1 MSEAKET
8 NRPFLPLS
16 GPGGSNAEPPKIE
29 GYEIIE
35 ELGAGGMGTVWRAKQ
50 LSTDREVALKV
61 MNQRARGSEG
71 VAQSRFEREVTIAAH
86 LEHPNIARVYESG
99 IHKNHY
105 FYAMELLKGEPLD
118 RYVWD
123 HQLPAQGILQLMHTV
138 CLAVQ
143 HAHDRAIIHRDL
155 KPSNILVTLDGR
167 PHVLDFGL
175 AKSLAAQERTEKLSM
190 EGDPMGT
197 YEYMSPEQAAGDIQ
211 ATGKAS
217 DVYSLGVILYHLLT
231 GDWPHD
237 IKGRPY
243 EVLERIR
250 VLEPIRPS
258 TRVPG
263 FDRDLEAIL
272 LKTLAKRPAER
283 YGSAGE
289 LAEDLQQWL
298 AGLPVSA
305 RSINTWYLVR
315 KFLRRNRVA
324 ASIVGLVTVILLS
337 TGFIGV
343 YSYGQ
348 AHSAVRELKA
358 RELEFARY
366 VNETTALLNRT
377 AFGLFLEFWDASDR
391 RARGFVPFFSEKSR
405 EAEASRFLLDSRP
418 QEEKQV
424 QFDALFS
431 GKHRLFGQFVLGEWL
446 RHEGQPTL
454 AAQAYQAC
462 LADAYDPNDP
472 TAWFREMAQKRLV
485 QMSGT
490 VPGIQDP

>member
-1 MSEAKET
+1 MSNAEET
-8 NRPFLPLS
+8 SRHFLPLS
-16 GPGGSNAEPPKIE
+16 GPGEPVPEPPQID

-35 ELGAGGMGTVWRAKQ
+35 WLGGGGMGTVWRAKQ
-50 LSTDREVALKV
+50 ISTDRDMALKV

-143 HAHDRAIIHRDL
+143 HAHEHAIIHRDL
-155 KPSNILVTLDGR
+155 KPSNILVTPDGR

-175 AKSLAAQERTEKLSM
+175 AKSLGAHERTDKLSI
-190 EGDPMGT
+190 EGDVMGT
-197 YEYMSPEQAAGDIQ
+197 PEYMSPEQAAGEVE
-211 ATGKAS
+211 ATDKTS

-231 GDWPHD
+231 GDWPYD
-237 IKGRPY
+237 VKGPYY

-250 VLEPIRPS
+250 VLEPVRPS
-258 TRVPG
+258 TKVPG

-391 RARGFVPFFSEKSR
+391 RARGFARFLPEESR
-405 EAEASRFLLDSRP
+405 EAAAIRFLLDARP
-418 QEEKQV
+418 QEEKRAR
-424 QFDALFS
+424 FDVLFS

-454 AAQAYQAC
+454 AAQAYKTC

-472 TAWFREMAQKRLV
+472 TEWFREMARERLV
-485 QMSGT
+485 QLSGAS
-490 VPGIQDP
+490 PGIQDP